1 MLYALSRDELK
12 RLQTADWSAEFPGA
26 EVVAAVFRTDANVV
40 STILPRPLRSP
51 TNPLALAFV
60 ARYPETSFGTV
71 YNEAALFVQAEHRG
85 RSGMY
90 CVSMPVDDDMAM
102 AGGREVF
109 GYPKKMAESI
119 TIGEEGSTV
128 VARAVRKGTEILSI
142 EINPKTTEGVEKL
155 AMTGVPD
162 PAAPRSFTVNVYT
175 FKHFT
180 APSMRGFDYVP
191 RLIAEPVVLRP
202 RSDVRCG
209 AGTVSL
215 TSSPYD
221 PLGEIPVRELI
232 VCAYGRFDNSML
244 PGKVVGRAWWLPGFL
259 KHAFFKNDVAPVK
272 LGWVEPRCAR
282 GEQISTSTLM

>member
-1 MLYALSRDELK
+1 M
-12 RLQTADWSAEFPGA
+12 WSLWSF
-26 EVVAAVFRTDANVV
+26 VRTPRGS

-71 YNEAALFVQAEHRG
+71 YNEGALFVQAEHRG

-142 EINPKTTEGVEKL
+142 EINPTTTEGVEKL

-162 PAAPRSFTVNVYT
+162 PAAPRFFTVNVYT

-202 RSDVRCG
+202 TPMCDVG
-209 AGTVSL
+209 
-215 TSSPYD
+215 
-221 PLGEIPVRELI
+221 
-232 VCAYGRFDNSML
+232 
-244 PGKVVGRAWWLPGFL
+244 PGP
-259 KHAFFKNDVAPVK
+259 
-272 LGWVEPRCAR
+272 
-282 GEQISTSTLM
+282 